1 VTGARRIAI
10 VGAGIAGLS
19 AALAAKEAGAEVVVL
34 ERAPRRE
41 RGGNTRFSNG
51 AIRAVRGGERPLS
64 REQFMDDMLKVT
76 RGRTDPTLAG
86 ILVDASAD
94 TVQWLAEKYE
104 AVPGN
109 TAWNRGSALSDSLFA
124 AADRCGIEVLYGTR
138 ALSLAREQGT
148 VRGVVAATVGGER
161 LIPAEAAV
169 LAAGGFE
176 ANPEW
181 RARYLGAGWDLVKV
195 RGSRFNTGDGLRI
208 ALEAGAAPYG
218 HWSGCH
224 STGWDVSAP
233 DQNTLELNTVFK
245 RDSFN
250 YGIVVNARGERFFD
264 EGEDYGGLIYA
275 RLGPLIMAQP
285 GGIVWQIYDARRA
298 PLLLPEYH
306 AAASTRITADNL
318 DGLASAIEGIDRK
331 RLLAT
336 IDEFNASVTRDIPFS
351 PHEKDGRHTDGLA
364 IPKSNWATEI
374 SEPPFEA
381 YPCTTG
387 VTFTFGGV
395 RIDAAARVLDAGGSI
410 IRGLYAAGEMVGG
423 LFYYNYPGGAGLT
436 SAAVFGRIAGRSA
449 ASD

>member
-1 VTGARRIAI
+1 MA
-10 VGAGIAGLS
+10 
-19 AALAAKEAGAEVVVL
+19 
-34 ERAPRRE
+34 
-41 RGGNTRFSNG
+41 
-51 AIRAVRGGERPLS
+51 
-64 REQFMDDMLKVT
+64 DMLKVT
-76 RGRTDPTLAG
+76 RGRTDPTLAR

-94 TVQWLAEKYE
+94 TVRWLAEE
-104 AVPGN
+104 HGAMPGN
-109 TAWNRGSALSDSLFA
+109 TPWNRGSALSDSLFA
-124 AADRCGIEVLYGTR
+124 AAERCGCEILYDKR
-138 ALSLAREQGT
+138 ALSLAREQGIL
-148 VRGVVAATVGGER
+148 RGVVAASGGREH
-161 LIPAEAAV
+161 LIPADAVV

-181 RARYLGAGWDLVKV
+181 RARYLGAGWDLIKV

-208 ALEAGAAPYG
+208 ALESGATPYG

-233 DQNTLELNTVFK
+233 HQNTLELNTVFK

-264 EGEDYGGLIYA
+264 EGEDFGGLIYA
-275 RLGPLIMAQP
+275 RLGPLILAQP
-285 GGIVWQIYDARRA
+285 GGIVWQIYDARCS

-306 AAASTRITADNL
+306 ADASKRMTADTL
-318 DGLASAIEGIDRK
+318 EGLADALEGIDRT

-336 IDEFNASVTRDIPFS
+336 ISEFNASVRKDIPFT
-351 PHEKDGRHTDGLA
+351 PREKDGRHTEGLSL
-364 IPKSNWATEI
+364 PKSNWATEI

-381 YPCTTG
+381 YPCTTAI
-387 VTFTFGGV
+387 TFTFGGV
-395 RIDAAARVLDAGGSI
+395 RIDAAARVLDASGAA

-449 ASD
+449 VSDLVSQESAGGLIAG